1 MKHYFGS
8 RLKVLF
14 LRILQALLFA
24 IPLTVFAIVNKDTFF
39 VEKSGYGLA
48 GLGILGVVIWALCLG
63 KVIGKLPKIV
73 FFVILYFAFL
83 SMSLL
88 ADYLQQIGAVILI
101 GACLA
106 LPLNYVI
113 HAISVDGDTDL
124 TERSRM
130 KAIKRMKK
138 QKIDV
143 EVGE

>member
-8 RLKVLF
+8 RLKILL
-14 LRILQALLFA
+14 LRISQAILFA
-24 IPLTVFAIVNKDTFF
+24 IPLLVFAFVNKDTFF

-48 GLGILGVVIWALCLG
+48 GLGILGVIVWALCLG

-101 GACLA
+101 GACLS
-106 LPLNYVI
+106 LPLNYLI
-113 HAISVDGDTDL
+113 HALDVDGNTDL
-124 TERSRM
+124 AERSRM

-138 QKIDV
+138 QKVNV

>member
-1 MKHYFGS
+1 MKHFLGS
-8 RLKVLF
+8 RVKILLF
-14 LRILQALLFA
+14 RILQALLFS
-24 IPLTVFAIVNKDTFF
+24 IPLIVFLFVNRDTFF

-48 GLGILGVVIWALCLG
+48 GLATLGIVVWALCLG

-73 FFVILYFAFL
+73 FFIILYFAFY

-88 ADYLQQIGAVILI
+88 ADFLAQIGAVVLI
-101 GACLA
+101 GAVLA

-113 HAISVDGDTDL
+113 HAINIDGEVDL
-124 TERSRM
+124 QERSKV

-138 QKIDV
+138 QKISV

>member
-1 MKHYFGS
+1 MKHFLGS
-8 RLKVLF
+8 RVKILLF
-14 LRILQALLFA
+14 RILQALLFS
-24 IPLTVFAIVNKDTFF
+24 IPLIVFLFVNRDTFF

-48 GLGILGVVIWALCLG
+48 GLAILGVIVWALCLG

-73 FFVILYFAFL
+73 FFVILYFAFY

-88 ADYLQQIGAVILI
+88 ADFLAQIGAVTLI
-101 GACLA
+101 GAVLS

-113 HAISVDGDTDL
+113 HAINIDGEVDL
-124 TERSRM
+124 QERSKV

-138 QKIDV
+138 QKISV